1 MKVSDENAHDAPLGS
16 ELVIAPTGIQ
26 LAGGNASPVEMY
38 LQSLGSVDSRRTM
51 QGALDRLAELL
62 AGKRVP
68 ASAIPWHELR
78 PDRTSWLRAMLM
90 EQYQPSTVRK
100 MLAALSGVLKQ
111 SWREGLI
118 DDETYRR
125 VIDWGSVKGTGLTG
139 ANAGRHVIDGEVRAM
154 FLACADTPH
163 VATAARNAAM
173 LGVLFGVGTR
183 RAELVGLDVV
193 HLEQETGRLEI
204 LGKGNNVRIG
214 HCEGGAL
221 VATQEWLR
229 FRGHLPGPLF
239 VAVNKAGRL
248 DPEMRRLTTQSVY
261 ALVSRL
267 AVKAGVK
274 HFSPHDCRRTFGG
287 NLLDAGVDASTV
299 QKMLGHA
306 SLATT
311 GKYDRRTEEAK
322 KRAAGKLHIP
332 YVGPGVAADE
342 GREAS

>member
-1 MKVSDENAHDAPLGS
+1 MTD
-16 ELVIAPTGIQ
+16 LVPKPPAEVQ
-26 LAGGNASPVEMY
+26 LAGTESTPVEVY

-68 ASAIPWHELR
+68 ADSIPWHELR

-90 EQYQPSTVRK
+90 ERYKPSTVRK

-111 SWREGLI
+111 SWRLGLM
-118 DDETYRR
+118 DDVAYRR
-125 VIDWGSVKGTGLTG
+125 AIDWGSVKGSGLTG

-163 VATAARNAAM
+163 MSTAARDAAM
-173 LGVLFGVGTR
+173 LGMLFGVGAR
-183 RAELVGLDVV
+183 RAEVVGLDVA
-193 HLEQETGRLEI
+193 HLEEETGRLEI
-204 LGKGNNVRIG
+204 LGKGDKVRIG

-221 VATQEWLR
+221 VAAQEWLR
-229 FRGHLPGPLF
+229 VRGDFPGPLF
-239 VAVNKAGRL
+239 VAVNKAGRI
-248 DPEMRRLTTQSVY
+248 DPELRRLSTQSVY

-267 AVKAGVK
+267 AKKAGVK

-311 GKYDRRTEEAK
+311 GMYDRRGEETK
-322 KRAAGKLHIP
+322 KNAAGKLHIP
-332 YVGPGVAADE
+332 YVGAGAPAAYLTDDE
-342 GREAS
+342 GDAS